1 MAMFAKS
8 GKHCHS
14 CHMTEKEPAA
24 AGRRRTVTLQDVA
37 ADAGVAVSTASR
49 ALANPD
55 RVSPATR
62 EHVQAVAARLG
73 YRHHRAATVPDPGR
87 MPMLALL
94 VADITNPSNFGIIR
108 GAEAQARAAGYTL
121 VLGDTQENPAFEQA
135 HAERLRS
142 TVEGFVLAGSRQPQP
157 ELLELAGGG
166 APPRRSQ
173 SCSNWRGSGRSSC

>member
-14 CHMTEKEPAA
+14 CHMIDKEPAA
-24 AGRRRTVTLQDVA
+24 AGRRRRVPLRDVA

-55 RVSPATR
+55 RVSAATR
-62 EHVQAVAARLG
+62 QHVQAVAARLG
-73 YRHHRAATVPDPGR
+73 YQHHRAAAIRDPSR

-121 VLGDTQENPAFEQA
+121 VLGDTQESPEFEQS
-135 HAERLRS
+135 HAERLEPS
-142 TVEGFVLAGSRQPQP
+142 VEGFVPAGRR
-157 ELLELAGGG
+157 
-166 APPRRSQ
+166 PPAKDRP
-173 SCSNWRGSGRSSC
+173 GLGRPG

>member
-14 CHMTEKEPAA
+14 CHMIDKEPPA

-62 EHVQAVAARLG
+62 QHVQAVAARLG
-73 YRHHRAATVPDPGR
+73 YRHHRAATVPDPVR

-121 VLGDTQENPAFEQA
+121 ALGDTQESPEFEQS
-135 HAERLRS
+135 HAERLEPS
-142 TVEGFVLAGSRQPQP
+142 VEGFVLAGSRLP
-157 ELLELAGGG
+157 EQDLLELAGQGAGGLLDRGGG
-166 APPRRSQ
+166 APSRA
-173 SCSNWRGSGRSSC
+173 GRAA